1 MPVLLGGGGGIKSVQ
16 RGVKTLSFTG
26 SGTASITAV
35 DLTKSFVTSSTNI
48 DVSAT
53 DRGLVT
59 TRLSNSTTV
68 TFYRRDGGDTGD
80 IAWEVVEFE

>member
-1 MPVLLGGGGGIKSVQ
+1 MTVLGGRGIKSVQ
-16 RGVKTLSFTG
+16 RGVFTLNFSST
-26 SGTASITAV
+26 GTATITAV
-35 DLTKSFVTSSTNI
+35 DLTKSFVTSSTN
-48 DVSAT
+48 VSVNAT

-68 TFYRRDGGDTGD
+68 SFYRRDGGDIAD